1 MSDPLD
7 DAETLPFVRAADLA
21 ESAVERPWLVAS
33 LWARAAVGI
42 VGGAP
47 KCCKSWLALDM
58 ALSVASGTPCLGA
71 FAVPEPGGALIY
83 MAEDATATVRQR
95 LDGLCRHR
103 RIDLG
108 ALPLDVIT
116 APSLRLD
123 LGRDQLRL
131 AATVRRVRPR
141 LLVLDPFVRLQRID
155 ENDARQVS
163 ALLAYL
169 RDLERQYD
177 LAVVLVHHARK
188 NHHGA
193 GQDGQ
198 ALRGSGDL
206 HAWGDSNLYL
216 RRQGEHL
223 QLAIEH
229 RASAALTPCTLAL
242 VSNDAGDDTHLQI
255 LDPGTLAAA
264 SAPRDG
270 DLDAALLTAL
280 EHADGPVSRTALRE
294 SLRVRNER
302 LGDALARLCTR
313 GLLSRSGDRW
323 QRTPGA
329 VPIPTP

>member
-1 MSDPLD
+1 MSDAID
-7 DAETLPFVRAADLA
+7 DAETLPFVRAADLM
-21 ESAVERPWLVAS
+21 ESAAERPWLVES

-83 MAEDATATVRQR
+83 MAEDATATVRRR

-103 RIDLG
+103 HIGLR

-116 APSLRLD
+116 ATSVRLD
-123 LGRDQLRL
+123 LGRDQQRL
-131 AATVRRVRPR
+131 AATVRSVRPR

-163 ALLAYL
+163 AVLAYL

-188 NHHGA
+188 NHQGS

-198 ALRGSGDL
+198 SLRGSGDL

-216 RRQGEHL
+216 RRHHDHL
-223 QLAIEH
+223 MLSVEH
-229 RASAALTPCTLAL
+229 RASPALAPCTLAL
-242 VSNDAGDDTHLQI
+242 ISGDDGEDTHLE
-255 LDPGTLAAA
+255 LLHPGTAA
-264 SAPRDG
+264 SSPGCDDFDAVL
-270 DLDAALLTAL
+270 LDAVDR
-280 EHADGPVSRTALRE
+280 ADGPVSRTQLRE
-294 SLRVRNER
+294 TLRVRNER
-302 LGDALARLCTR
+302 LGDALARLASK
-313 GLLSRSGDRW
+313 GLLRRAGDRW
-323 QRTPGA
+323 ERASTA
-329 VPIPTP
+329 IPIPPP

>member
-1 MSDPLD
+1 MSDPVA

-21 ESAVERPWLVAS
+21 DSAAERPWLVES
-33 LWARAAVGI
+33 LWAHSAVGI

-58 ALSVASGTPCLGA
+58 ALSVSSGTPCLGA

-95 LDGLCRHR
+95 LDGLCRQR
-103 RIDLG
+103 RVDLG
-108 ALPLDVIT
+108 AVPLDVIT
-116 APSLRLD
+116 AASVRLD
-123 LGRDQLRL
+123 LGRDQQRL

-163 ALLAYL
+163 AVLAYL

-188 NHHGA
+188 NHQGV

-198 ALRGSGDL
+198 SLRGSGDL

-216 RRQGEHL
+216 RRQHDHL
-223 QLAIEH
+223 MLTVEH
-229 RASAALTPCTLAL
+229 RASPALAPCTLAL
-242 VSNDAGDDTHLQI
+242 VSDDEGEATHLT
-255 LDPGTLAAA
+255 LLHPG
-264 SAPRDG
+264 SATTSATERE
-270 DLDAALLTAL
+270 DLDARLLDAVARVDT
-280 EHADGPVSRTALRE
+280 PVSRTQLRE
-294 SLRVRNER
+294 TLHVRNER
-302 LGDALARLCTR
+302 LGEALSRLAAK
-313 GLLSRSGDRW
+313 GLLARSGDRW
-323 QRTPGA
+323 LRAPGT
-329 VPIPTP
+329 VPVPPP

>member
-1 MSDPLD
+1 VSDAA
-7 DAETLPFVRAADLA
+7 DAEMLPFVRAADLVA
-21 ESAVERPWLVAS
+21 STAERPWLVES

-47 KCCKSWLALDM
+47 KCCKSWLALDL
-58 ALSVASGTPCLGA
+58 ALSVVSGTPCLGT
-71 FAVPEPGGALIY
+71 FAVPTPGGALIY

-103 RIDLG
+103 DLDLG

-116 APSLRLD
+116 ATSLRLD
-123 LGRDQLRL
+123 LGRDQQRL

-163 ALLAYL
+163 AVLAYL

-188 NHHGA
+188 NHPGG

-198 ALRGSGDL
+198 SLRGSGDL

-216 RRQGEHL
+216 RRHHDHL
-223 QLAIEH
+223 MLTVEH
-229 RASAALTPCTLAL
+229 RASPALAPCALAL
-242 VSNDAGDDTHLQI
+242 VSGEEGEDTRLEVRHAGT
-255 LDPGTLAAA
+255 PATPTGG
-264 SAPRDG
+264 RD
-270 DLDAALLTAL
+270 DLDAVLLAALDRA
-280 EHADGPVSRTALRE
+280 AGPVSRTQLRE
-294 SLRVRNER
+294 TLRVRNER
-302 LGDALARLCTR
+302 LGDALARLATR
-313 GLLSRSGDRW
+313 GLLTRAGDRW
-323 QRTPGA
+323 QRVPTA
-329 VPIPTP
+329 IPIPAP